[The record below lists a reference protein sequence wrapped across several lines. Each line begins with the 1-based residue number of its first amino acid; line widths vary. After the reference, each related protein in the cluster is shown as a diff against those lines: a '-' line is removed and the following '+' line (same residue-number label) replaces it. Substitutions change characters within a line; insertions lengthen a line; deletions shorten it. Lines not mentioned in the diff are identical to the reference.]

1 MATIAMISMKVE
13 KILFLSDC
21 NETSQEW
28 SLGFED
34 VHSRLKIIIIIIIII
49 ILLFLF
55 LFHIRLRKDQNIF
68 WNTIR

>member
-1 MATIAMISMKVE
+1 MNVFGMCSCALMIKYFKMATVAMITMKVE

-28 SLGFED
+28 SLGCED

-49 ILLFLF
+49 I
-55 LFHIRLRKDQNIF
+55 I
-68 WNTIR
+68 